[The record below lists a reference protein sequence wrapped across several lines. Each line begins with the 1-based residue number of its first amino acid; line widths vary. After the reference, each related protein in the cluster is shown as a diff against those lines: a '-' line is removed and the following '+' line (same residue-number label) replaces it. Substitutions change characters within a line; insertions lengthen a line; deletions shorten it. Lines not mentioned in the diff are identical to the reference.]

1 MAQNNHTGVGN
12 NRRPTNH
19 TNVKKQQA
27 HTLSVL
33 NFLKERAEKE
43 SK

>member
-19 TNVKKQQA
+19 KNRDKKA
-27 HTLSVL
+27 KSTKAVL
-33 NFLKERAEKE
+33 DFLKEREAQE